1 MKSTKTQYNTENMFY
16 KKLNLIP
23 TVLIFLLIL
32 VGCDNEDAF
41 LGVDKPIA
49 VSFDETSSSVEVENG
64 TTFDV
69 VVSSLTPPASD
80 LVVNLSVDSAPD
92 LTLFDMVPSVTIPA
106 GELSGSSVLSFSYDL
121 LDFGDT
127 KTLELSI
134 DSSTLTGGA
143 ILNEEREETT
153 INFVKKCTLND
164 VTVSITTDDYPEETS
179 YRVFDVTTNPSG
191 DLVYD
196 SGSFAGKKETTV
208 STKHCLG
215 TGNYAI
221 VVYDSW
227 GDGIVGGGFTV
238 SVNGTEVVPAT
249 AVTGP
254 SAVAYFDIN

>member
-1 MKSTKTQYNTENMFY
+1 MFY
-16 KKLNLIP
+16 RKLNFIP
-23 TVLIFLLIL
+23 TVFIFLLIL

-49 VSFDETSSSVEVENG
+49 VSFDESSSSVEVENG

>member
-1 MKSTKTQYNTENMFY
+1 MKSTKTQYNIQNMFY

-49 VSFDETSSSVEVENG
+49 VSFDESSSSVEVENG

-80 LVVNLSVDSAPD
+80 LVVNLIVDSAPD

-134 DSSTLTGGA
+134 DSSTLTGDA
-143 ILNEEREETT
+143 ILNEEREKTT
-153 INFVKKCTLND
+153 IDFVKKCTLND
-164 VTVSITTDDYPEETS
+164 VTVSITTDTYPEETS

-196 SGSFAGKKETTV
+196 SGSFAGQSETTV

-249 AVTGP
+249 AVTG
-254 SAVAYFDIN
+254 STAVAYFDIN

>member
-1 MKSTKTQYNTENMFY
+1 MFY
-16 KKLNLIP
+16 RKLNFIP
-23 TVLIFLLIL
+23 TVFIFLLIL

-49 VSFDETSSSVEVENG
+49 VSFDESSSSVEVENG

-92 LTLFDMVPSVTIPA
+92 STLFDMVPSVTIPA

-164 VTVSITTDDYPEETS
+164 VTVCITTDDYPEETS
-179 YRVFDVTTNPSG
+179 YRVFDVTTNPLG
-191 DLVYD
+191 DLVYY
-196 SGSFAGKKETTV
+196 SGSFAGQEETTV

-238 SVNGTEVVPAT
+238 FVNDTEVVPAT

-254 SAVAYFDIN
+254 SAVAFFDIN